1 MSHFVVVFVCLF
13 MCWLCFCVRQQPLGP
28 LPIHSGPG
36 PVGAGPGVQPET
48 VGAEG
53 AAAAAA
59 PRPPTGTILQRKVP
73 QARTHQ
79 AGTRVG
85 ITHKEFPVC
94 LNTLLKTFVRGI
106 NCKILQKI

>member
-1 MSHFVVVFVCLF
+1 MAIFFVCLF
-13 MCWLCFCVRQQPLGP
+13 MCWRCLCVRHQPVGP
-28 LPIHSGPG
+28 LPLQSGPG

-59 PRPPTGTILQRKVP
+59 PRAPTGTVLQRKVP

-79 AGTRVG
+79 AGTRVEKHTKNFLFVG
-85 ITHKEFPVC
+85 TFF
-94 LNTLLKTFVRGI
+94 LKTF
-106 NCKILQKI
+106 LW